1 MAVHSIAIERS
12 VEDVFAVLTDV
23 TKTGRWY
30 PADVEEWWVTPP
42 PHGVGSVRRARVKV
56 LGRATENDAV
66 VTAYDPPRHAAMKG
80 LSTST
85 PFEATLDFVPSSRG
99 TQVTVET
106 TFQLQG
112 VMRLIGPLFIPRYE
126 RGWQEGLQNA
136 KRMMEAGEL

>member
-1 MAVHSIAIERS
+1 VAVHSITIERP
-12 VEDVFAVLTDV
+12 VEYVFAVLTDV

-42 PHGVGSVRRARVKV
+42 PHGIGSVRRARVKV
-56 LGRATENDAV
+56 MGRPSENDAV

-85 PFEATLDFVPSSRG
+85 PFVATLDFAPASGG
-99 TQVTVET
+99 THVRVET
-106 TFQLQG
+106 RFPLRG
-112 VMRLIGPLFIPRYE
+112 LMRFIGPLFIPRYE
-126 RGWQEGLQNA
+126 RGWEDGLQAA